1 MKTFAA
7 CFCIIALF
15 VVVIWE
21 SNVTVEQSAEIQKL
35 NLIPKEITT
44 CVEDENVFHI
54 IHVEFNDDTTKDL
67 KYGLTS
73 YRRYEFNKNDCKIL
87 HTHLNH
93 KNPNDAHFGI
103 NEFDK
108 ETCEKIKAGF
118 RICDVKY

>member
-7 CFCIIALF
+7 CLCIIALF
-15 VVVIWE
+15 VAVIWE
-21 SNVTVEQSAEIQKL
+21 SNIITEQSGEIQKF

-67 KYGLTS
+67 KYSLTS
-73 YRRYEFNKNDCKIL
+73 YQRYEFNKNDCKIL
-87 HTHLNH
+87 HTHLNY

-103 NEFDK
+103 NEFAK
-108 ETCEKIKAGF
+108 EICEKIKRGF
-118 RICDVKY
+118 KICDVKY